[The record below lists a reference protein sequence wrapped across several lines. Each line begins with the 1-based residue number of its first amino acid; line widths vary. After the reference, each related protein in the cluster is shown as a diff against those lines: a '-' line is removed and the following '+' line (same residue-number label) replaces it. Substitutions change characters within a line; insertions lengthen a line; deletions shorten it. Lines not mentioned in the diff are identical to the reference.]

1 MKEKRKSAF
10 LFHYDLKS
18 KIDMLSDEI
27 AGQVIKA
34 AFDYAINGI
43 VPNNADLGFRMVF
56 SDIKDDIDADSLNY
70 NERCEKNRQAIQKRW
85 DEYKRIQTNT
95 NEYECKKTDT
105 KHTDSDNDSDNDTDN
120 DTDIN
125 KKVSTCVDRKKKIF
139 SKPTLEDINLYI
151 KENNYNVDGQR
162 FFDYYE
168 SNGWRVGKNPMKSW
182 QASVRTWSRS
192 DRQQQP
198 KSDATANICTHFSGD
213 YSEKF

>member
-1 MKEKRKSAF
+1 MKEKHKSAF

-105 KHTDSDNDSDNDTDN
+105 KHTDSDNDSDSDSDS
-120 DTDIN
+120 DSEYKKEIISKDI
-125 KKVSTCVDRKKKIF
+125 KEKQVFQT
-139 SKPTLEDINLYI
+139 PTLSEIKDYI
-151 KENNYNVDGQR
+151 LEKHYQVDAER
-162 FFDYYE
+162 FFDFY
-168 SNGWRVGKNPMKSW
+168 SSKGWMIGKNKMKDW
-182 QASVRTWSRS
+182 KAAIRTWSRS

>member
-105 KHTDSDNDSDNDTDN
+105 KHTDSDSDSDSDNDN
-120 DTDIN
+120 EYKKEIISKDI
-125 KKVSTCVDRKKKIF
+125 KKKQVF
-139 SKPTLEDINLYI
+139 QTPTMDEISSYI
-151 KENNYNVDGQR
+151 KEKHYQVDAQR
-162 FFDYYE
+162 FFDFYQ
-168 SNGWRVGKNPMKSW
+168 SKGWYIGKNKMKDW
-182 QASVRTWSRS
+182 KAAIRTWARS
-192 DRQQQP
+192 DRQQS